1 MAKCQVGQY
10 TRRTV
15 VRRELARTRANSSE
29 LARTPHEF
37 AIGSPTPTLRRT
49 PANVRRSTPNVRR
62 SSPGFARV
70 RPQSAANWRTVR
82 QKIRSREE
90 ITSTSDE
97 RSPRTSPPRT
107 GFAANVKFGEQVRQ
121 KFLGN
126 GHNSSLP
133 RTSSLL
139 ANHSSPRT
147 GSCTERTRNYD
158 LRNSVRS

>member
-1 MAKCQVGQY
+1 MIIKTEIFRHVCE
-10 TRRTV
+10 TV
-15 VRRELARTRANSSE
+15 IENVSVDPLFIRWFMGSIPGELSFAANSGE
-29 LARTPHEF
+29 LERTPREF

-49 PANVRRSTPNVRR
+49 FAGVRRTFAER
-62 SSPGFARV
+62 SPEFGGV

-107 GFAANVKFGEQVRQ
+107 GFAANVKFGEQVCQ

-126 GHNSSLP
+126 GHNSLLP

-139 ANHSSPRT
+139 AN
-147 GSCTERTRNYD
+147 
-158 LRNSVRS
+158 